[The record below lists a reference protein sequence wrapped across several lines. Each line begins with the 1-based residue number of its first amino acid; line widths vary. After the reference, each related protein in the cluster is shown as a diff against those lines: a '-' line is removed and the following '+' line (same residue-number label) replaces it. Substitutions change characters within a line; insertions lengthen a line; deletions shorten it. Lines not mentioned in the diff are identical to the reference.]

1 MVHKGMTMNTLTIA
15 ATLSDDALLARVQV
29 LAGCE
34 RQATVELVAHLAEL
48 DTRQVL
54 VAEGYS
60 LFSYCTRRLGLSE
73 DAACT
78 RIEVARAARR
88 FPVILDRLA
97 GGSLSLTVVRL
108 LAPHLTA
115 QNHED
120 VLAAASQR
128 TRREVEALVAQL
140 APRPDVPSSVR
151 KLTVR
156 ATPAAPLTG
165 GAAVSPGPPPLLD
178 QDAAGQQRPAAAA
191 PSLPT
196 RRPVVAP
203 LAPERYQVQFTVG
216 QETHDTLRRLQDL
229 LRREI
234 PNGDPAAIV
243 ARALTLLLQR
253 VEKRKLAATSP
264 AGRARPIRSRTDAR
278 HRPSAPDSRHI
289 HAAVRRAVWE
299 RDGGQCAF
307 VSKSGHRC
315 IERTFLELHHR
326 HPYAL
331 GGPSAVDNL
340 ALRCRRHNAY
350 EAELTFGPFG
360 AASVPERTEATLAP
374 DAHPAEGA

>member
-1 MVHKGMTMNTLTIA
+1 MSMTMNMLASA
-15 ATLSDDALLARVQV
+15 ATLSDEALLARVQV
-29 LAGCE
+29 LAGRE
-34 RQATVELVAHLAEL
+34 RQATVELTAHLAEL
-48 DTRQVL
+48 DTRQIL

-97 GGSLSLTVVRL
+97 DGALSLTAIRL
-108 LAPHLTA
+108 LAPHLTTE
-115 QNHED
+115 NHGE
-120 VLAAASQR
+120 VLEAARRR
-128 TRREVEALVAQL
+128 TKREIEVLVARL

-151 KLTVR
+151 KLPV
-156 ATPAAPLTG
+156 AAP
-165 GAAVSPGPPPLLD
+165 
-178 QDAAGQQRPAAAA
+178 
-191 PSLPT
+191 PSLPVGAPAGQAHAQELRPLVPQGAPGEHLPGAAILHSPP

-203 LAPERYQVQFTVG
+203 LAPRRYQVQFTVG

-234 PNGDPAAIV
+234 PNGDPAVIV
-243 ARALTLLLQR
+243 GRALTLLLKQ
-253 VEKRKLAATSP
+253 VEKRKLAATSQ
-264 AGRARPIRSRTDAR
+264 ARPIRPGTDGTRRRSTA
-278 HRPSAPDSRHI
+278 DSRYVP
-289 HAAVRRAVWE
+289 AVVRRAVWN
-299 RDGGQCAF
+299 RDGGRCAF

-315 IERTFLELHHR
+315 AERTFLELHHL

-331 GGPSAVDNL
+331 GGPPTVDNL

-360 AASVPERTEATLAP
+360 ASPVR
-374 DAHPAEGA
+374 EGAYAPLRTAPPREGP